1 MNDSAFPLSLR
12 DITRT
17 FVQGDRRL
25 EVLRGVSLDLRP
37 GEIVALVGQSGSG
50 KSTLLHIAGLLEP
63 VLILAMGVVVLL
75 IVLAVL
81 MPIIEINQ
89 LVR

>member
-1 MNDSAFPLSLR
+1 MTLAEPLHRRIYADLER
-12 DITRT
+12 RT
-17 FVQGDRRL
+17 L
-25 EVLRGVSLDLRP
+25 
-37 GEIVALVGQSGSG
+37 
-50 KSTLLHIAGLLEP
+50 TIAGLLEP
-63 VLILAMGVVVLL
+63 VLILVMGLVVLL

>member
-1 MNDSAFPLSLR
+1 MSL
-12 DITRT
+12 IKMQTNSVNT
-17 FVQGDRRL
+17 AVN
-25 EVLRGVSLDLRP
+25 VLGP
-37 GEIVALVGQSGSG
+37 AMILV
-50 KSTLLHIAGLLEP
+50 
-63 VLILAMGVVVLL
+63 MGGFVLL

>member
-1 MNDSAFPLSLR
+1 M
-12 DITRT
+12 T
-17 FVQGDRRL
+17 V
-25 EVLRGVSLDLRP
+25 
-37 GEIVALVGQSGSG
+37 
-50 KSTLLHIAGLLEP
+50 AGLLEP
-63 VLILAMGVVVLL
+63 ALILAMGVVVLL

>member
-1 MNDSAFPLSLR
+1 MLNRASQMQEQDLE
-12 DITRT
+12 
-17 FVQGDRRL
+17 RR
-25 EVLRGVSLDLRP
+25 
-37 GEIVALVGQSGSG
+37 AL
-50 KSTLLHIAGLLEP
+50 TIAGLLEP

-81 MPIIEINQ
+81 MRIIEINQ

>member
-1 MNDSAFPLSLR
+1 LLQSQEVERRTMTLTALMEPL
-12 DITRT
+12 
-17 FVQGDRRL
+17 
-25 EVLRGVSLDLRP
+25 
-37 GEIVALVGQSGSG
+37 
-50 KSTLLHIAGLLEP
+50 
-63 VLILAMGVVVLL
+63 LILAMGAIVLL